1 MATKYLMSKGVLER
15 KDNSINF
22 KNEKGNN
29 YIPIENIDEIYCLN
43 EVSFN
48 TKLIDFLS
56 KNGITLHLFNHY
68 EGYSGTFYPRDK
80 YVSGKLTIE
89 QVKAYETKKE
99 KIAKA
104 IVTGIALNIHEVL
117 YHYYRHDCTEL
128 KPYLDYLKKEVSKDL
143 ENATTINEIMLVE
156 AKIWNL
162 FYEQFNFFLRK
173 DFVMNKRV
181 KRPPD
186 NPINALISFGNTILY
201 TKTVSQI
208 YQTHLNQTI
217 SFLHAPGESRFSLSL
232 DLSEVF
238 KPVIVYKTIFDC
250 INNRK
255 LNVEKH
261 FDKNLNYCLLNDEGK
276 KIFIKAIE
284 ERFSQ
289 TYENKKLKRK
299 VSLLTSIKYDAYK
312 LIKEILEDVD
322 FIPYSLSSKQ

>member
-1 MATKYLMSKGVLER
+1 MATKYLMSKGNLER
-15 KDNSINF
+15 KDNSVNF
-22 KNEKGNN
+22 RNEKGNN
-29 YIPIENIDEIYCLN
+29 YIPIENVDEIYCLD
-43 EVSFN
+43 EISFN

-56 KNGITLHLFNHY
+56 KNGVVLHLFNHY

-89 QVKAYETKKE
+89 QVKAYETKRE

-104 IVTGIALNIHEVL
+104 IVAGIAENIHEVL
-117 YHYYRHDCTEL
+117 YHYYRHDCSEL
-128 KPYLDYLKKEVSKDL
+128 KPYLDFLKNDVKSDL
-143 ENATTINEIMLVE
+143 TEAKTVNEIMLVE
-156 AKIWNL
+156 AKIWNC
-162 FYEQFNFFLRK
+162 FYEQFNYFLRN

-201 TKTVSQI
+201 TKTISQI

-217 SFLHAPGESRFSLSL
+217 SFLHSAGESRFSLSL

-238 KPVIVYKTIFDC
+238 KPIIVYKTIFDC

-255 LNVEKH
+255 LSVEKH
-261 FDKNLNYCLLNDEGK
+261 FDKKLNYCLLNETGK
-276 KIFIKAIE
+276 KIFIASLE

-289 TYENKKLKRK
+289 TYESKKLKRK
-299 VSLLTSIKYDAYK
+299 VSLLTAIKYDAYK

-322 FIPYSLSSKQ
+322 FVPFSLKNKQ

>member
-1 MATKYLMSKGVLER
+1 MSTKYLLSKGSLER

-22 KNEKGNN
+22 RNEKGNN
-29 YIPIENIDEIYCLN
+29 YIPIENIDEIYCLD

-56 KNGITLHLFNHY
+56 KNGVVLHLFNHY

-89 QVKAYETKKE
+89 QVKAYLYKRE
-99 KIAKA
+99 KISKS
-104 IVTGIALNIHEVL
+104 IVNGIALNIHEIL
-117 YHYYRHDCTEL
+117 YHYYRHGHSEL
-128 KPYLDYLKKEVSKDL
+128 KPYLDTIKNDIPKELKKAQSV
-143 ENATTINEIMLVE
+143 NEIMLTE
-156 AKIWNL
+156 AKIWNG
-162 FYEQFNFFLRK
+162 FYEQFNYFLNK

-201 TKTVSQI
+201 TKTISQI
-208 YQTHLNQTI
+208 YQTHLNQTV
-217 SFLHAPGESRFSLSL
+217 SFLHSAGDARFSLSL

-261 FDKNLNYCLLNDEGK
+261 FEKKLNYCILNETGK
-276 KIFIKAIE
+276 KIFIAALE
-284 ERFSQ
+284 ERFAQ
-289 TYENKKLKRK
+289 TYENTKLKRR

-312 LIKEILEDVD
+312 LIKEIMEDVD
-322 FIPYSLSSKQ
+322 FIPFSLKEKK

>member
-15 KDNSINF
+15 KDNSVNF
-22 KNEKGNN
+22 KNEQGNN

-56 KNGITLHLFNHY
+56 KNGVVLHLFNHY

-89 QVKAYETKKE
+89 QVKAYETKRE

-104 IVTGIALNIHEVL
+104 IVSGIATNIYEVL
-117 YHYYRHDCTEL
+117 YHYYRHDCKEL
-128 KPYLDYLKKEVSKDL
+128 KPYLDYLKDEVDSELNDL
-143 ENATTINEIMLVE
+143 KTVNEIMLVE
-156 AKIWNL
+156 AKIWNY
-162 FYEQFNFFLRK
+162 FYEQFNYFLRN

-201 TKTVSQI
+201 TKTISQL

-217 SFLHAPGESRFSLSL
+217 SFLHSAGESRFSLSL

-238 KPVIVYKTIFDC
+238 KPIIVYKTIFDC

-255 LNVEKH
+255 LSVEKH
-261 FDKNLNYCLLNDEGK
+261 FDKKLNYCLLNETGK
-276 KIFIKAIE
+276 KIFIAALE

-299 VSLLTSIKYDAYK
+299 VSLLTAIKYDAYK

-322 FIPYSLSSKQ
+322 FVPFSLKSKQ

>member
-1 MATKYLMSKGVLER
+1 MATKYLMSKGNLER
-15 KDNSINF
+15 KDNSVNF
-22 KNEKGNN
+22 RNEKGNN
-29 YIPIENIDEIYCLN
+29 YIPIENVDEIYCLD
-43 EVSFN
+43 EISFN

-56 KNGITLHLFNHY
+56 KNGVVLHLFNHY

-89 QVKAYETKKE
+89 QVKAYETKRE

-104 IVTGIALNIHEVL
+104 IVAGIAENIHEVL
-117 YHYYRHDCTEL
+117 YHYYRHDCSEL
-128 KPYLDYLKKEVSKDL
+128 KPYLDFLKNDVKDDLKEAKTV
-143 ENATTINEIMLVE
+143 NEIMLVE
-156 AKIWNL
+156 AKIWNC
-162 FYEQFNFFLRK
+162 FYEQFNYFLRN

-201 TKTVSQI
+201 TKTISQI

-217 SFLHAPGESRFSLSL
+217 SFLHSAGESRFSLSL

-238 KPVIVYKTIFDC
+238 KPIIVYKTIFDC

-255 LNVEKH
+255 LSVEKH
-261 FDKNLNYCLLNDEGK
+261 FDKKLNYCLLNETGK
-276 KIFIKAIE
+276 KIFISSLE

-299 VSLLTSIKYDAYK
+299 VSLLTAIKYDAYK

-322 FIPYSLSSKQ
+322 FVPFSLKNKQ

>member
-1 MATKYLMSKGVLER
+1 MATKYLMSKGSLER

-22 KNEKGNN
+22 KNENGNN
-29 YIPIENIDEIYCLN
+29 YIPVENVDEIYCLN
-43 EVSFN
+43 EISFN

-89 QVKAYETKKE
+89 QVKAFETKRE
-99 KIAKA
+99 KISKA
-104 IVTGIALNIHEVL
+104 IVQGIAFNIHEVL
-117 YHYYRHDCTEL
+117 YHYFRHDCSEL
-128 KPYLDYLKKEVSKDL
+128 KPYLDYLKKDVQIELRETKTV
-143 ENATTINEIMLVE
+143 NEIMLVE
-156 AKIWNL
+156 AKIWNG
-162 FYEQFNFFLRK
+162 FYEQFKYFLRS

-186 NPINALISFGNTILY
+186 NPINALISFGNSILY
-201 TKTVSQI
+201 AKTISQI

-217 SFLHAPGESRFSLSL
+217 SFLHSPGTSRFSLSL

-255 LNVEKH
+255 LSVEKH
-261 FDKNLNYCLLNDEGK
+261 FDKNLNYCMLNEIGK
-276 KIFIKAIE
+276 KIFVGALE

-289 TYENKKLKRK
+289 TYENRNLKRK
-299 VSLLTSIKYDAYK
+299 VSLLTAIKYDAHK

-322 FIPYSLSSKQ
+322 FVPFSLANRL

>member
-1 MATKYLMSKGVLER
+1 MATKYLMSKGTLER

-29 YIPIENIDEIYCLN
+29 YIPIENVDEIYCLN

-56 KNGITLHLFNHY
+56 KNGIILHLFNHY

-89 QVKAYETKKE
+89 QVKAYETKRE

-104 IVTGIALNIHEVL
+104 IVAGIALNIHEVL
-117 YHYYRHDCTEL
+117 YHYYRHDCIEL
-128 KPYLDYLKKEVSKDL
+128 KPYLDYLKKDVEKEL
-143 ENATTINEIMLVE
+143 EEATSINEIMLVE

-162 FYEQFNFFLRK
+162 FYEQFKYFLRE

-201 TKTVSQI
+201 TKTISQI

-217 SFLHAPGESRFSLSL
+217 SFLHSPGESRFSLSL

-250 INNRK
+250 VNNRK

-261 FDKNLNYCLLNDEGK
+261 FDKKLNYCLLNDEGK
-276 KIFIKAIE
+276 KIFIKALE
-284 ERFSQ
+284 TRFSQ
-289 TYENKKLKRK
+289 TYANSKLKRK
-299 VSLLTSIKYDAYK
+299 VSLLTAIKYDAYK
-312 LIKEILEDVD
+312 LIKEILENVD
-322 FIPYSLSSKQ
+322 FVPYSLSSKQ

>member
-1 MATKYLMSKGVLER
+1 MTTKYLTSKGCLER

-22 KNEKGNN
+22 KNENGNN
-29 YIPIENIDEIYCLN
+29 YIPIENVDEIYCLD

-89 QVKAYETKKE
+89 QVKAYETKRE

-104 IVTGIALNIHEVL
+104 IVTGIASNIHEVL
-117 YHYYRHDCTEL
+117 YHYYRHDCVEL
-128 KPYLDYLKKEVSKDL
+128 KPYLDYLKNDVDKELFEAQK
-143 ENATTINEIMLVE
+143 INEIMLIE

-162 FYEQFNFFLRK
+162 FYEQFKYFLRS

-201 TKTVSQI
+201 TKTISQI

-217 SFLHAPGESRFSLSL
+217 SFLHSAGEARFSLSL

-250 INNRK
+250 VNNRK
-255 LNVEKH
+255 LSVEKH
-261 FDKNLNYCLLNDEGK
+261 FDKKLNYCLLNETGR
-276 KIFIKAIE
+276 KIFISALE
-284 ERFSQ
+284 ERLSQ
-289 TYENKKLKRK
+289 TYENQKLKRK

-312 LIKEILEDVD
+312 LIKEILEDTD
-322 FIPYSLSSKQ
+322 FIPFSLKNKQ

>member
-1 MATKYLMSKGVLER
+1 MATKYLMSKGTLER

-29 YIPIENIDEIYCLN
+29 YIPIENVDEIYCLN

-56 KNGITLHLFNHY
+56 KNGIILHLFNHY

-89 QVKAYETKKE
+89 QVKAYETKRE

-104 IVTGIALNIHEVL
+104 IVAGIALNIHEVL
-117 YHYYRHDCTEL
+117 YHYYRHDCIEL
-128 KPYLDYLKKEVSKDL
+128 KPYLDYLKKDVEKEL
-143 ENATTINEIMLVE
+143 EEATSINEIMLVE

-162 FYEQFNFFLRK
+162 FYEQFKYFLRE

-201 TKTVSQI
+201 TKTISQI

-217 SFLHAPGESRFSLSL
+217 SFLHSPGESRFSLSL

-250 INNRK
+250 VNNRK

-261 FDKNLNYCLLNDEGK
+261 FDKKLNFCLLNDEGK
-276 KIFIKAIE
+276 KIFIKALE
-284 ERFSQ
+284 TRFSQ
-289 TYENKKLKRK
+289 TYANSKLKRK
-299 VSLLTSIKYDAYK
+299 VSLLTAIKYDAYK
-312 LIKEILEDVD
+312 LIKEILENVD
-322 FIPYSLSSKQ
+322 FVPYSLSSKQ

>member
-1 MATKYLMSKGVLER
+1 MATKYLMSKGNLER
-15 KDNSINF
+15 KDNSVNF
-22 KNEKGNN
+22 RNEKGNN
-29 YIPIENIDEIYCLN
+29 YIPIENVDEIYCLD
-43 EVSFN
+43 EISFN

-56 KNGITLHLFNHY
+56 KNGVVLHLFNHY

-89 QVKAYETKKE
+89 QVKAYETKRE

-104 IVTGIALNIHEVL
+104 IVAGIAENIHEVL
-117 YHYYRHDCTEL
+117 YHYYRHDCSEL
-128 KPYLDYLKKEVSKDL
+128 KPYLDFLKNDVKDDLKEAKTV
-143 ENATTINEIMLVE
+143 NEIMLIE
-156 AKIWNL
+156 AKIWNC
-162 FYEQFNFFLRK
+162 FYEQFNYFLRN

-201 TKTVSQI
+201 TKTISQI

-217 SFLHAPGESRFSLSL
+217 SFLHSAGESRFSLSL

-238 KPVIVYKTIFDC
+238 KPIIVYKTIFDC

-255 LNVEKH
+255 LSVEKH
-261 FDKNLNYCLLNDEGK
+261 FDKKLNYCLLNETGK
-276 KIFIKAIE
+276 KIFIAALE
-284 ERFSQ
+284 DRFSQ

-299 VSLLTSIKYDAYK
+299 VSLLTAIKYDAYK

-322 FIPYSLSSKQ
+322 FVPFSLKNKQ

>member
-1 MATKYLMSKGVLER
+1 MGTKYLTSKGNLER

-22 KNEKGNN
+22 RNDRGNN
-29 YIPIENIDEIYCLN
+29 YIPIENVDEIYCLD

-56 KNGITLHLFNHY
+56 KNGVILHLFNHY

-89 QVKAYETKKE
+89 QVKAYETKRE

-104 IVTGIALNIHEVL
+104 IVTGIAANIHEVL
-117 YHYYRHDCTEL
+117 YHYYRHDCSEL
-128 KPYLDYLKKEVSKDL
+128 KPYLDYLKNDVEDELK
-143 ENATTINEIMLVE
+143 NAQTVNEIMLVE
-156 AKIWNL
+156 AKIWNG
-162 FYEQFNFFLRK
+162 FYEQFKYFLRE

-186 NPINALISFGNTILY
+186 NPVNALISFGNTILY
-201 TKTVSQI
+201 TKTISQI

-217 SFLHAPGESRFSLSL
+217 SFLHSAGESRFSLSL

-238 KPVIVYKTIFDC
+238 KPIIVYKTIFDC

-261 FDKNLNYCLLNDEGK
+261 FDKKLNYCLLNETGK
-276 KIFIKAIE
+276 KIFIAALE

-299 VSLLTSIKYDAYK
+299 VSLLTAIKYDAYK

-322 FIPYSLSSKQ
+322 FVPFSLKSKQ